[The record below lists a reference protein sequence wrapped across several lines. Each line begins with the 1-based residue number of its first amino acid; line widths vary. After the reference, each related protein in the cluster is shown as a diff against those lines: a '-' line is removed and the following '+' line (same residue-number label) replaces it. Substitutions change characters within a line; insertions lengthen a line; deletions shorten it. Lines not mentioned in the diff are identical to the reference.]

1 MAKTVERVKFNTPKI
16 PKVLNVAAYA
26 RVSSGK
32 DAMLHSLEAQVRYY
46 SEYIQSHHDW
56 HFCGVYA
63 DEAMTGTK
71 SNRDNF
77 QIMLQKCRE
86 GEIDLILCKSIS
98 RFARNTVTLLET
110 VRELKNLGIGVIFEE
125 QNINSL
131 SSDGELML
139 TILASFAQEESLS
152 ASENRKWQIRKDFKQ
167 GKIGSIT
174 IFGYRRNADGVLEI
188 EPDEAE
194 IVKMIF
200 SDYLSGMGGGKIA
213 NKLNEMGIR
222 TAQGNLWTSPRIK
235 ELLSNEKYIGNM
247 LLQKYYRN
255 NHIEKKKKQNQG
267 ELPQFLVEEAHEPI
281 IDIDTFERVQKMIS
295 ERQKQYSY
303 EGSTNRYPLSS
314 MIVCGCCGKNYQRK
328 VNKNT
333 IAWNCSTFT
342 RRGKKY
348 CTKSKQIPEEKLYAA
363 CCEVLGISEFDEELF
378 KSKIQQ
384 IVIPAPNRIK
394 FIFHNGTTETVK
406 WQDRS
411 RSESWTEDMKKIAGE
426 RSKKWHEQS
435 P

>member
-1 MAKTVERVKFNTPKI
+1 
-16 PKVLNVAAYA
+16 
-26 RVSSGK
+26 
-32 DAMLHSLEAQVRYY
+32 
-46 SEYIQSHHDW
+46 
-56 HFCGVYA
+56 
-63 DEAMTGTK
+63 
-71 SNRDNF
+71 
-77 QIMLQKCRE
+77 
-86 GEIDLILCKSIS
+86 
-98 RFARNTVTLLET
+98 
-110 VRELKNLGIGVIFEE
+110 
-125 QNINSL
+125 
-131 SSDGELML
+131 
-139 TILASFAQEESLS
+139 
-152 ASENRKWQIRKDFKQ
+152 
-167 GKIGSIT
+167 
-174 IFGYRRNADGVLEI
+174 
-188 EPDEAE
+188 
-194 IVKMIF
+194 
-200 SDYLSGMGGGKIA
+200 
-213 NKLNEMGIR
+213 
-222 TAQGNLWTSPRIK
+222 
-235 ELLSNEKYIGNM
+235 
-247 LLQKYYRN
+247 
-255 NHIEKKKKQNQG
+255 
-267 ELPQFLVEEAHEPI
+267 
-281 IDIDTFERVQKMIS
+281 MIS

-303 EGSTNRYPLSS
+303 EGSTNRYPLSG

-348 CTKSKQIPEEKLYAA
+348 CPKSKQIPEEKLYAA